1 MGILGRRE
9 HDMSLEKWHMAHTY
23 ILFNEDEVTPYINRH
38 MNLLKMQNRKANSK
52 ALATERR
59 RTFHIWFKGEVMKE
73 LQCSSQTI
81 SDRLKSL
88 AYGPN
93 FSASFFSGYAINGYT
108 FYTRDQDDKST
119 MQNSGVCVEAEAM
132 HLSSAKDNQ
141 PVYSKMLYYGVIEE
155 ICEVHYMGFS
165 IPMFCC
171 KWVDNNNNVV
181 CDGLGHTT
189 MNMNKI
195 GQKEDPYILASQAKQ
210 VFYVTDPCDK
220 RKSVAVT
227 SKPRHVIDI
236 NDDNISYEERFTPSE
251 VQNVDDSFDD
261 APTYIRRDHEEG
273 IWDDNETSKANR
285 SKKRRR
291 TVSANEAFG
300 TDEAN
305 EEVEESAECENR
317 RGRTVLAVVGKAILS
332 GVKIPVEWNHN
343 KVPVGENRATF
354 VTYIGVVA
362 RERVNINYREWE
374 DVPKEVLDE
383 LYNFI
388 TRGFTVP
395 EERRNYVFGR
405 ASIRWRAFK
414 ARLRKDWMYDTKGA
428 NKHVII
434 KKPPSMYPFITQN
447 DWNKFIE
454 TYTDDKFKKA
464 LEAQQFQGEI
474 DASGRNDILARAL
487 KTPEHGGCV
496 RGVGSGVTNKHY
508 FGYNKPTPQSQ
519 LQSDLKYVKS
529 KLENVV
535 NTQNLLLSYL
545 VSSGQVNAEQLK
557 EFDES
562 NGNQVSHQLASI
574 QVGGSGGQGLGGH
587 LGGFGSS
594 GDQGLQGF
602 SLQLAS
608 QQNKVSHQLA
618 GVQVGGSGG
627 HVDGFGLGGDQEC
640 QGFNFQLPSEQ
651 NKDQDFEIQP
661 ETYHVAW
668 PEAEYVPEKENSLS
682 HMLYNEQ
689 VITDQPFPK
698 GVDSLCSLAIKTD
711 NGVDIVAV
719 GEVYVGM
726 EGEVVKHHFKPV
738 PSGHYRVCIKEEI
751 NPSAPLPC
759 PEGEIRFICQGK
771 ELFLIWPT
779 HLVFPIKKDKADN
792 QFNKEITAPSPRSPS
807 SQSSCTR
814 RHMSETVY
822 AEGISGLYGFCDCN
836 YLSPHTPTVEKDDD
850 RCDYLARVF
859 SCNDAKNKN
868 QLFFAPYNEE

>member
-1 MGILGRRE
+1 M
-9 HDMSLEKWHMAHTY
+9 
-23 ILFNEDEVTPYINRH
+23 
-38 MNLLKMQNRKANSK
+38 
-52 ALATERR
+52 
-59 RTFHIWFKGEVMKE
+59 
-73 LQCSSQTI
+73 
-81 SDRLKSL
+81 
-88 AYGPN
+88 
-93 FSASFFSGYAINGYT
+93 
-108 FYTRDQDDKST
+108 
-119 MQNSGVCVEAEAM
+119 
-132 HLSSAKDNQ
+132 
-141 PVYSKMLYYGVIEE
+141 
-155 ICEVHYMGFS
+155 
-165 IPMFCC
+165 
-171 KWVDNNNNVV
+171 
-181 CDGLGHTT
+181 
-189 MNMNKI
+189 
-195 GQKEDPYILASQAKQ
+195 
-210 VFYVTDPCDK
+210 
-220 RKSVAVT
+220 
-227 SKPRHVIDI
+227 
-236 NDDNISYEERFTPSE
+236 
-251 VQNVDDSFDD
+251 
-261 APTYIRRDHEEG
+261 
-273 IWDDNETSKANR
+273 
-285 SKKRRR
+285 SKKRKQ
-291 TVSANEAFG
+291 VSANEAFG
-300 TDEAN
+300 IDEAN

-343 KVPVGENRATF
+343 KVLVGENRATF
-354 VTYIGVVA
+354 VTYIGVVT

-388 TRGFTVP
+388 TRGFIVP
-395 EERRNYVFGR
+395 EERRNYVLGR

-454 TYTDDKFKKA
+454 TYTDDKFKELSDKNRERAKKVLQDIEEANELQKQGVQVRDVPRHLVWIRAHSKQKNGAITFDNPVDFEIAQTIKA

-587 LGGFGSS
+587 LGGFVSS

-668 PEAEYVPEKENSLS
+668 PEAEYVPENENSSS

-698 GVDSLCSLAIKTD
+698 GVDSLCSLVIKTD
-711 NGVDIVAV
+711 NGVNIVVV

-771 ELFLIWPT
+771 ELFLIWPA

-792 QFNKEITAPSPRSPS
+792 QFTKEITAPSPRSPS
-807 SQSSCTR
+807 TQSSCTR

-822 AEGISGLYGFCDCN
+822 TEGISGLYGFCDSN
-836 YLSPHTPTVEKDDD
+836 YVSPHTPTVEKDDY

-868 QLFFAPYNEE
+868 QLFFAPYNEEAIIKFNVEHLKDITKIKKNPYIKWKKIECPGQPHGSTDSGYYVCRYIMETIESRQMFIPDKYFDKVPPTYPQPMIDELRGRWISYVTGYHQPNDDVDDLYE